1 MMEKKKFIVLV
12 SILLV
17 AIIGV
22 IGAIIVDSKNNEG
35 VPIDD
40 GATVG
45 LDEDAS
51 ELPEL
56 SAHAEDDYVLSD
68 EPATYEGNDYELSD
82 EPAAYEGND
91 YELSDEPATHEEPA
105 PADSADVPDDAVLT
119 DEYGMYRVPMEW
131 AAEHGGIFVERNGG
145 LYAVS
150 PEVPRYVAEKYG
162 VGYSFGSSDTEG
174 MLLYLG
180 DTDELDD
187 DIPSG
192 VRKAI
197 TSAGDFP
204 ILQVSKNE
212 KLEVYNQYMIN
223 EVDFV
228 KSEFVG
234 YTIPARDGGNGVNDY
249 FPVIDHVMPDVN
261 RNDMNVFDLNDNLVA
276 DVHDLEYGKTYLFEY
291 YSGTEYHEMK
301 VVANSRCYTNPK
313 PKNDIRIALPI
324 ELTKANYA
332 VVDISSLEPGFYVI
346 QENTVFEVVD

>member
-40 GATVG
+40 GAIVG
-45 LDEDAS
+45 EIVLDEDAS

-82 EPAAYEGND
+82 EPATY
-91 YELSDEPATHEEPA
+91 EPATV

-150 PEVPRYVAEKYG
+150 PEIPRYVGESYN
-162 VGYSFGSSDTEG
+162 VGYSAGSSSTET
-174 MLLYLG
+174 MLLYLS
-180 DTDELDD
+180 DFYEIND
-187 DIPSG
+187 DIPSK
-192 VRKAI
+192 VRRVVV
-197 TSAGDFP
+197 SAGDFP
-204 ILQVSKNE
+204 ILQVSRNE
-212 KLEVYNQYMIN
+212 KLEVFNQYMID
-223 EVDFV
+223 EVVFA

-234 YTIPARDGGNGVNDY
+234 YTIPAVDGGNGANDY
-249 FPVIDHVMPDVN
+249 FPIIDHVMPN
-261 RNDMNVFDLNDNLVA
+261 NFSRNNMNVFDTGDNLVA

-291 YSGTEYHEMK
+291 YTGTEYHE
-301 VVANSRCYTNPK
+301 VEITADSRCYVHPEVSDDGK
-313 PKNDIRIALPI
+313 IALPI
-324 ELTKANYA
+324 ELAKANYA
-332 VVDISSLEPGFYVI
+332 VVDISSLEPGFYTI
-346 QENTVFEVVD
+346 MGNTVFEVVD

>member
-22 IGAIIVDSKNNEG
+22 IGAIIVDLKNNEG
-35 VPIDD
+35 VPI
-40 GATVG
+40 
-45 LDEDAS
+45 DEDAS

-82 EPAAYEGND
+82 EPAAYEGD
-91 YELSDEPATHEEPA
+91 SEIMDA
-105 PADSADVPDDAVLT
+105 PGYGGTTALADSADVPDDAVLT

-162 VGYSFGSSDTEG
+162 VGYSFGSSDTED

-234 YTIPARDGGNGVNDY
+234 YTIPARDGGNGANDY

-276 DVHDLEYGKTYLFEY
+276 DVHDLEYGKTYSFEY
-291 YSGTEYHEMK
+291 YSGTEYHEME